1 MKKVISFIA
10 IIILLFPIKS
20 VKAYA
25 DSEPFDIKK
34 AIKAS
39 NDYIKELNISNSY
52 KLLDIGEG
60 TEHAYL
66 NYSVS
71 RSDSVNTGSLD
82 NIILKVV
89 KQENDYFVES
99 YQDKANKQVYI
110 DKGNLRIIDEEIGKS
125 QLLLTL
131 NNFPNTI
138 LENKKNSTIKQD
150 IVNNSVSNL
159 CIGLDGKKIAII
171 TKDNNFN
178 YIYVANV
185 EDSKG
190 QKLSSQNETVEPKS
204 GNILERA
211 VADKLSSYGI
221 LKDYEI
227 QKVVFSKDDG
237 ELIFQLKKDNNLTV
251 KIYKNPG
258 GDDIS
263 STLENNFPSDKYD
276 VTIDSINQ
284 NGNFI
289 NVSEKGNDKKIK
301 YDLDI
306 KGKNIDPRL
315 VKDE

>member
-1 MKKVISFIA
+1 MKKVISFMA
-10 IIILLFPIKS
+10 ISILLFSITS
-20 VKAYA
+20 IKAYA

-34 AIKAS
+34 AIKVG
-39 NDYIKELNISNSY
+39 NDYIKELNISNVY
-52 KLLDIGEG
+52 KLIDIGEG

-71 RSDSVNTGSLD
+71 RSDSINTGSLD

-110 DKGNLRIIDEEIGKS
+110 DNGNLRIRDEEIGKS
-125 QLLLTL
+125 QLLITL
-131 NNFPNTI
+131 NNFPKTI

-150 IVNNSVSNL
+150 IVNNSISNL

-171 TKDNNFN
+171 TEDNNFN

-190 QKLSSQNETVEPKS
+190 SKPSNPNEGVDPKL
-204 GNILERA
+204 GNILERP

-251 KIYKNPG
+251 KIYKNPV

-289 NVSEKGNDKKIK
+289 NVSEKGSDKKIK

>member
-10 IIILLFPIKS
+10 ISILLFSITS

-34 AIKAS
+34 AIKVG
-39 NDYIKELNISNSY
+39 NDYIKELNISNAY
-52 KLLDIGEG
+52 KLIDIGEG

-71 RSDSVNTGSLD
+71 RSDSINTGSLD

-110 DKGNLRIIDEEIGKS
+110 DNGSLRIIDEQIGKS
-125 QLLLTL
+125 QLLITL
-131 NNFPNTI
+131 NNFPKTI
-138 LENKKNSTIKQD
+138 LENKKNSTIKHD

-171 TKDNNFN
+171 TQNNNIN

-190 QKLSSQNETVEPKS
+190 SRPSNPNEGVDPKS
-204 GNILERA
+204 GNILERP
-211 VADKLSSYGI
+211 VADKLSSYDI

-263 STLENNFPSDKYD
+263 SALENNFPSDKYD

-289 NVSEKGNDKKIK
+289 NVSEKGSDKKIK

-306 KGKNIDPRL
+306 KGKNVDPRL

>member
-10 IIILLFPIKS
+10 IIILLFPIIS
-20 VKAYA
+20 VKAYV
-25 DSEPFDIKK
+25 DSESFDIKK
-34 AIKAS
+34 AIKVG
-39 NDYIKELNISNSY
+39 NDYIKELNICSAY
-52 KLLDIGEG
+52 KLIDIGEG

-71 RSDSVNTGSLD
+71 RSDSINTGSLD

-89 KQENDYFVES
+89 KQENDYFVEG

-110 DKGNLRIIDEEIGKS
+110 DNGSLRIRDEEIGKS
-125 QLLLTL
+125 QLLITL
-131 NNFPNTI
+131 INFPKTI

-159 CIGLDGKKIAII
+159 SIGLDGKKIAII

-178 YIYVANV
+178 YIYVVNV
-185 EDSKG
+185 EDPKG
-190 QKLSSQNETVEPKS
+190 SKLSNANEAVDPKS
-204 GNILERA
+204 ENILERP
-211 VADKLSSYGI
+211 VADKLSSYDI

-237 ELIFQLKKDNNLTV
+237 ELILQLKKDNNLTI

-263 STLENNFPSDKYD
+263 SDLGNNFPSDKYD

-289 NVSEKGNDKKIK
+289 NVSEKGSNKKNK
-301 YDLDI
+301 YELDI
-306 KGKNIDPRL
+306 KGKNIDARL

>member
-39 NDYIKELNISNSY
+39 NDYIKELNISNAY

-110 DKGNLRIIDEEIGKS
+110 DNGNLRIRDEEIGKS
-125 QLLLTL
+125 QLLITL
-131 NNFPNTI
+131 NNFPKTM

-190 QKLSSQNETVEPKS
+190 QKASSQNETVEPKS
-204 GNILERA
+204 GNILERT